1 MERVRHHAQRA
12 ERLTVCATVSTG
24 PELPSYDD
32 VLAEFVAVERGE
44 GWLARCADRRH
55 YVALNHEFVRTLAK
69 SLRAFG
75 AGPVLEV
82 CSGDGALAAS
92 LRGSGVDVIATDSTP
107 SARPAGPVERLTAAE
122 ALATY
127 RPRVVLGGFVPVD
140 AGVDDLVLNAPS
152 VVEYVVL
159 NARLWG
165 EFGTAGLWTRAGWTA
180 IPLEQVSIW
189 MISRHDVWLG
199 DDVAPLRRGEAW
211 RFSRVTSQ
219 SAQ

>member
-1 MERVRHHAQRA
+1 MERVRHHAEWA
-12 ERLTVCATVSTG
+12 ERLTVGAAVAASAF
-24 PELPSYDD
+24 ELPSYDD

-44 GWLARCADRRH
+44 GWLAHCADRRN
-55 YVALNHEFVRTLAK
+55 YLVLNHEFVRALAT

-75 AGPVLEV
+75 PGPVLEV

-92 LRGSGVDVIATDSTP
+92 LRRSGVDVIATDSAQST
-107 SARPAGPVERLTAAE
+107 GPVERLTAAE
-122 ALATY
+122 ALAAY
-127 RPRVVLGGFVPVD
+127 GPRVVLGGFVPAD
-140 AGVDDLVLNAPS
+140 AGVDDLVLGAPS
-152 VVEYVVL
+152 VVEYVAL

-180 IPLEQVSIW
+180 TQLEQVSSW

-211 RFSRVTSQ
+211 RFSRVSSQ
-219 SAQ
+219 SA